1 MTARS
6 NGFVVNAQIIK
17 PRSLSRLTSA
27 SASAPIALAPLVTVR
42 RTAEP
47 HFESRVPRDNRIQI
61 RRRKG
66 DRLLAFLQADKGLTT
81 APQLLCLTVTG
92 SRTSGLHCSYPWLL
106 AACCWPTIVS
116 TACSPHTT
124 TSACTHIQ
132 TNTRRALWVDR
143 ARRLLAAVADILH
156 AHHIHTYRTLP
167 CKCNMQYA
175 VPREAKRAYSSR
187 MQIGHICHV
196 DMCIRCRPLR
206 EISQASRT
214 WHDIGMASQKEK
226 KTAMPCQADLA

>member
-1 MTARS
+1 MK
-6 NGFVVNAQIIK
+6 AQIIK
-17 PRSLSRLTSA
+17 PRCLSRLTSA

-116 TACSPHTT
+116 TACSPQTTPARTHTFRRTRDEHYQSNEHGVFSRQSRTYCMLT
-124 TSACTHIQ
+124 TY
-132 TNTRRALWVDR
+132 
-143 ARRLLAAVADILH
+143 
-156 AHHIHTYRTLP
+156 IHTYRTLP
-167 CKCNMQYA
+167 CHA
-175 VPREAKRAYSSR
+175 
-187 MQIGHICHV
+187 ICHANANAICGTPRSETGLQQQ
-196 DMCIRCRPLR
+196 D
-206 EISQASRT
+206 
-214 WHDIGMASQKEK
+214 
-226 KTAMPCQADLA
+226 ADRAHMSC